1 MRHHSDDPRRHR
13 PSALRPEHLDAL
25 RATLAESLAAIDGG
39 RAAPAACA
47 APAVVGGDRA
57 DPLGA
62 LLDALDGT
70 GVHRVLSRL
79 EAEAVDAACTPTRG
93 ASSAVIVDV
102 ETTGLDHRRDEVIE
116 IGMLR
121 FEHLDGAVLRVTGE
135 LCRLREPARAIGPGI
150 TRLTGITDEMVAGQA
165 IDLDEIDDFLLGVDL
180 VIAHNARFD
189 RAFCEA
195 LHPGFAR
202 LPWACSVDE
211 VDWTAAGFE
220 GARLGHLL
228 MQSGAFHDGHR
239 ALDDCRALLHL
250 LRCRRPGTDGGGS
263 VPLLA
268 DLVASASETRRR
280 IWAEGAPFE
289 RKDMLKVRGYR
300 WFPGS
305 DAAPKAWWRDVR
317 EEDLEAESDYLRREI
332 YRSCRPIRTERVTA
346 RGRYRPC

>member
-1 MRHHSDDPRRHR
+1 MRHHSDDPRRR
-13 PSALRPEHLDAL
+13 RRSTLPPEQLDAL
-25 RATLAESLAAIDGG
+25 RAALTESLAAIDGG

-47 APAVVGGDRA
+47 GPAVVGGDRA

-62 LLDALDGT
+62 LLDALDRT

-79 EAEAVDAACTPTRG
+79 EAEAVGAACAPTRG

-121 FEHLDGAVLRVTGE
+121 LEHLHGAVLHVTGE
-135 LCRLREPARAIGPGI
+135 LCRLREPARAIDPGI
-150 TRLTGITDEMVAGQA
+150 TRLTCITDEMVAGRA
-165 IDLDEIDDFLLGVDL
+165 IDLDEIHDFLLGTDL

-195 LHPGFAR
+195 LHPGFAS

-228 MQSGAFHDGHR
+228 MLFSAR
-239 ALDDCRALLHL
+239 N
-250 LRCRRPGTDGGGS
+250 PGLQAG
-263 VPLLA
+263 
-268 DLVASASETRRR
+268 
-280 IWAEGAPFE
+280 EG
-289 RKDMLKVRGYR
+289 
-300 WFPGS
+300 
-305 DAAPKAWWRDVR
+305 
-317 EEDLEAESDYLRREI
+317 
-332 YRSCRPIRTERVTA
+332 
-346 RGRYRPC
+346 

>member
-1 MRHHSDDPRRHR
+1 MRHHSDDPRRR
-13 PSALRPEHLDAL
+13 RRSALRPEQLDAL
-25 RATLAESLAAIDGG
+25 RAALAKSLAAIDGG
-39 RAAPAACA
+39 RAAPAA
-47 APAVVGGDRA
+47 APAPRRGGDRA

-79 EAEAVDAACTPTRG
+79 EAEAVDAACAPTRG

-150 TRLTGITDEMVAGQA
+150 TRLTGITDEMVAGRA

-250 LRCRRPGTDGGGS
+250 LRCRRPGTDGGGA

-289 RKDMLKVRGYR
+289 RKDLLKARGYR
-300 WFPGS
+300 WSPGGAS
-305 DAAPKAWWRDVR
+305 APKAWWRDVP
-317 EEDLEAESDYLRREI
+317 EEDFPGEADFLRREI
-332 YRSCRPIRTERVTA
+332 YGSRRPLRTERMTA
-346 RGRYRPC
+346 RDRYRPL

>member
-1 MRHHSDDPRRHR
+1 MRHHSDDPRRR
-13 PSALRPEHLDAL
+13 RRSALRPEQLDAL
-25 RATLAESLAAIDGG
+25 RAALADSLAAIDAD

-47 APAVVGGDRA
+47 GSAVVGGDRA
-57 DPLGA
+57 DPLDA

-79 EAEAVDAACTPTRG
+79 EAESVDADCAEATRG

-121 FEHLDGAVLRVTGE
+121 LEHLHGAVLHVTGE
-135 LCRLREPARAIGPGI
+135 LCRLREPARAIDPGI
-150 TRLTGITDEMVAGQA
+150 TRLTCITDEMVAGRA
-165 IDLDEIDDFLLGVDL
+165 IDLDEIHDFLLGTDL

-195 LHPGFAR
+195 LHPGFAS

-228 MQSGAFHDGHR
+228 MLFSAR
-239 ALDDCRALLHL
+239 N
-250 LRCRRPGTDGGGS
+250 PGLQAG
-263 VPLLA
+263 
-268 DLVASASETRRR
+268 
-280 IWAEGAPFE
+280 EG
-289 RKDMLKVRGYR
+289 
-300 WFPGS
+300 
-305 DAAPKAWWRDVR
+305 
-317 EEDLEAESDYLRREI
+317 
-332 YRSCRPIRTERVTA
+332 
-346 RGRYRPC
+346 